1 MERTKGY
8 LDFSPPNAPDSKF
21 VPPKDTLNV
30 TDTKERREHLTA
42 YFGFM
47 RPEVHYLMKEYGK
60 RATRMTCQEL
70 YDRGKRAIPVRY
82 FEYTVDRVMWM
93 LWFQCLGFDG
103 PKWPWGP
110 IFPIELTQGENASNI
125 FAKFCEKRS
134 DTDLELATLKAK
146 VDSYGTSTVV
156 HPNAEYIV
164 QSKATLSDNSLSG
177 LPCHDSEYEKRM
189 TFWEES
195 FGKEYTQA
203 NVTGP
208 FEVELPWFAPV
219 ETCVLKDL
227 ETINYIIPSEV
238 KIQINTTN
246 RRVITTF
253 GRVMT
258 GEGHDSRQELLKIW
272 ELVCGWVALVVQLQD
287 ITLLQ
292 HLLAM
297 NV

>member
-8 LDFSPPNAPDSKF
+8 LDFSPQSAPDTKF
-21 VPPKDTLNV
+21 VPPKNTMNV
-30 TDTKERREHLTA
+30 IDTKERREHLSA

-47 RPEVHYLMKEYGK
+47 RLEVVHLMKEYGK
-60 RATRMTCQEL
+60 KATRMTCQEL
-70 YDRGKRAIPVRY
+70 YDRGKRVIPVRY

-93 LWFQCLGFDG
+93 LWFQSLGFAG

-110 IFPIELTQGENASNI
+110 IFPIELTQGENASTI
-125 FAKFCEKRS
+125 FEKYCEERNN
-134 DTDLELATLKAK
+134 TDLQLATLKAK
-146 VDSYGTSTVV
+146 VDSSGIITVAN
-156 HPNAEYIV
+156 PNAEYIV
-164 QSKATLSDNSLSG
+164 QSKAEFSDNSLSG
-177 LPCHDSEYEKRM
+177 VPSSDSEYDNRM
-189 TFWEES
+189 KFWEEH

-208 FEVELPWFAPV
+208 FEAELPWFAPV

-246 RRVITTF
+246 RTVITTF

-258 GEGHDSRQELLKIW
+258 DEGHDGRQELLKIW
-272 ELVCGWVALVVQLQD
+272 ELVCGWVALVAQLKD